1 MFMQKATKSL
11 VLTAVL
17 TIVAGLFSYA
27 QTEDLPFGDLPPTD
41 EVGKCYAKCKAPD
54 VYETEE
60 KRVLVKEE
68 ATRLS
73 VIPAKYSTQTEKVM
87 VKEGGKTYK
96 VIPATYKNVTE
107 QVLVEPE
114 KKIVKTIPAKYRT
127 ETERVMV
134 SPARGEWVR
143 KMKDPN
149 CFSENADDCFI
160 LCYEEVPAVYRT
172 ESKQVLVSEAQ
183 TVEEVIPAKYKT
195 VTKRVVDEPAR
206 TVEVPID
213 PVYNNVTTSVK
224 VADEKVNEEVIPAV
238 YKTVSERKLV
248 KKGGYTVWTEILC
261 ADQTTS
267 ATVRKI
273 QEALKRDGYNAGP
286 TDGVMGLQTQTAIK
300 QYQVDKN
307 LPVGN
312 LNLKTLESLGL
323 KDVITYRK
331 LSR

>member
-1 MFMQKATKSL
+1 MQKATKSFL
-11 VLTAVL
+11 LTAVFTL
-17 TIVAGLFSYA
+17 VASIFSYG

-54 VYETEE
+54 VYETVE

-68 ATRLS
+68 ATKLS
-73 VIPAKYSTQTEKVM
+73 VIPARYTTETERVM

-96 VIPATYKNVTE
+96 VIPATYKTVTE

-114 KKIVKTIPAKYRT
+114 KKIVKTIPAKYTT
-127 ETERVMV
+127 ESKRVLV
-134 SPARGEWVR
+134 SEARGEWVR

-160 LCYEEVPAVYRT
+160 LCYEEIPAVYRT
-172 ESKQVLVSEAQ
+172 ESTQVLLSEAQ

-195 VTKRVVDEPAR
+195 VTKRVIDQPAR
-206 TVEVPID
+206 TVEVAID
-213 PVYNNVTTSVK
+213 PVYNAVSKTVK
-224 VADEKVNEEVIPAV
+224 VADEKVNEQVIPAV

-267 ATVRKI
+267 ATIRQI
-273 QEALKRDGYNAGP
+273 QESLKRKGYHAGP
-286 TDGVMGLQTQTAIK
+286 TDGVMGVQTQTAIK
-300 QYQVDKN
+300 QYQVDN
-307 LPVGN
+307 SLPVGN

-323 KDVITYRK
+323 RDVITYRK